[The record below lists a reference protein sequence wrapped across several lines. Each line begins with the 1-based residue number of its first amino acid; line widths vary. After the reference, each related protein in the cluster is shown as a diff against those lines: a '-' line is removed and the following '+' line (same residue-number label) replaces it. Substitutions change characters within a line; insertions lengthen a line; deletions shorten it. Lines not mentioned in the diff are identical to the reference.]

1 MRYRTWRG
9 SVLPAVLF
17 TAAISLSVG
26 ILDAPSQASLSC
38 FAAVEQMTCFDTV
51 QTMPVVPVMPPIIVP
66 GGAGTSGE
74 DHHITIRDDGG
85 YEAAYG

>member
-1 MRYRTWRG
+1 M
-9 SVLPAVLF
+9 
-17 TAAISLSVG
+17 
-26 ILDAPSQASLSC
+26 DEPSQASLSC
-38 FAAVEQMTCFDTV
+38 FAAAEQMTCFDTV
-51 QTMPVVPVMPPIIVP
+51 QTVPAVPVMPPIIVP